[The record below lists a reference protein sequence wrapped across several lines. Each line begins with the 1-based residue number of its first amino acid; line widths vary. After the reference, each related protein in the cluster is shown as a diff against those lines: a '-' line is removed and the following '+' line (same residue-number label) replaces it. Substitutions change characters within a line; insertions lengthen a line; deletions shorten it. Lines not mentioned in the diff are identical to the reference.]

1 MNLIVL
7 SKDVFIIRGV
17 ILKIAVWMGTLSW
30 RVCNNAL
37 GETDFF
43 YSKLITSERVKN
55 GKQKFCKVV

>member
-17 ILKIAVWMGTLSW
+17 ILKKAVWMGTLSW
-30 RVCNNAL
+30 RVCYNAL

-43 YSKLITSERVKN
+43 YSKL
-55 GKQKFCKVV
+55 